1 MSVSIVKTY
10 DQVGRKEDISDIISN
25 IAPTKT
31 PMQTMIGSE
40 GIHNTLH
47 QWQEDS
53 LIAAGVNAQVEGAT
67 AISAVQNPTTMLNNT
82 TQIFMKTASVS
93 GTADVVK
100 AYGRDKEL
108 AYQLS
113 LRSAEL
119 KRDFEYALVGAN
131 QALVT
136 GSDSV
141 ARQFASYLAQ
151 LSTAITGSYLSANY
165 FMGATNGAASGPMG
179 GTSGSAAALS
189 ETAISQVMAQLYTNG
204 VEATTIMV
212 KPSDAVVIS
221 AFQAGGLNARTIF
234 VENGQKTLTNNIT
247 KYDTP
252 YGTVNVVMNRF
263 QLTSSALIYDP
274 SFWKKLTLRNWFR
287 ETLAKT
293 GDSTQVMITGEFSLK
308 LKNQAAAGAVTN
320 IL

>member
-1 MSVSIVKTY
+1 MSVSIVKSY

-25 IAPTKT
+25 ISPTKT
-31 PMQTMIGSE
+31 PFQTAIGSE
-40 GIHNTLH
+40 GIHNILH

-67 AISAVQNPTTMLNNT
+67 AISAVQNPTVLRNNT

-100 AYGRDKEL
+100 TYGRDKEL

-119 KRDFEYALVGAN
+119 KRDFEYALVGVN

-141 ARQFASYLAQ
+141 ARQFASYIAQ
-151 LSTAITGSYLSANY
+151 LSTSLVAPVGANY
-165 FMGATNGAASGPMG
+165 FMGATNGVASGPMG
-179 GTSGSAAALS
+179 GTSGTPAALS
-189 ETAISQVMAQLYTNG
+189 ELAISSVMQQLYTNG
-204 VEATTIMV
+204 VEATTLMV
-212 KPSDAVVIS
+212 KPSDAPLVA
-221 AFQAGGLNARTIF
+221 AFQAGGLSDRTIQ
-234 VENGQKTLTNNIT
+234 VINGNKVLTAVVD

-252 YGTVNVVMNRF
+252 FGSVNLVMNRF
-263 QLTSSALIYDP
+263 QLTTTALIFDP
-274 SFWKKLTLRNWFR
+274 SFWKKLVLRNWFR

-308 LKNQAAAGAVTN
+308 LRNTAAAGAVSN
-320 IL
+320 IT

>member
-31 PMQTMIGSE
+31 PFQTMIGTE
-40 GIHNTLH
+40 GIHNILH

-100 AYGRDKEL
+100 TYGRDKEL

-119 KRDFEYALVGAN
+119 KRDFEYALIGVN

-141 ARQFASYLAQ
+141 ARQFANYIAQ
-151 LSTAITGSYLSANY
+151 LSSATTGSYLSANY
-165 FMGATNGAASGPMG
+165 YMGATNGANSGPMG

-204 VEATTIMV
+204 VEANTIMV
-212 KPSDAVVIS
+212 KPSDAVLVA
-221 AFQAGGLNARTIF
+221 AFQAGGLSNRTIM
-234 VENGQKTLTNNIT
+234 VQNGNKTLTNAVD

-252 YGTVNVVMNRF
+252 YGAVDVVMNRF
-263 QLTSSALIYDP
+263 QLTSSALIFDP
-274 SFWKKLTLRNWFR
+274 SFWKKLVLRNWFR

-320 IL
+320 IT